1 MNIVEIRD
9 FCFAYP
15 DCSSKVLDQVNLS
28 IQEGTLNVICGR
40 SGCGKSTLLRHLKS
54 VLMPHGTASGE
65 ILYKGK
71 RLREIDHR
79 TQSQEI
85 GFVMQ
90 NPDNQ
95 IVTDKV
101 WHELSFGLESLG
113 YDNATIRLQ
122 GSRNGE
128 LFWNSPVVLQRSGR
142 TVRGSETAPQSGS
155 DHGNASVASDSG

>member
-65 ILYKGK
+65 TAA
-71 RLREIDHR
+71 E
-79 TQSQEI
+79 
-85 GFVMQ
+85 
-90 NPDNQ
+90 
-95 IVTDKV
+95 
-101 WHELSFGLESLG
+101 
-113 YDNATIRLQ
+113 IRLHVAVRTDDRENAVMVSNE
-122 GSRNGE
+122 GDSIYTNGPTGGGGATMRISE
-128 LFWNSPVVLQRSGR
+128 IISVFSFFIPRDAVRAQVECEVL
-142 TVRGSETAPQSGS
+142 
-155 DHGNASVASDSG
+155 

>member
-1 MNIVEIRD
+1 MNIVEMRD

-90 NPDNQ
+90 NPNNQ
-95 IVTDKV
+95 IVTD
-101 WHELSFGLESLG
+101 LSL
-113 YDNATIRLQ
+113 IHI
-122 GSRNGE
+122 
-128 LFWNSPVVLQRSGR
+128 
-142 TVRGSETAPQSGS
+142 SEPTR
-155 DHGNASVASDSG
+155 H